1 MIPKLEDII
10 KNQSIYND
18 TIRKIN
24 ETIQEEIKKNEC
36 LMNNIL
42 SAINNQLQ
50 NISDYLQQI
59 DLNGNLIIPILY
71 SDYFIDEKNNNNKLT
86 DLSFYAKIQIYKSN
100 LNKASFD
107 IIAKN
112 VMGERPIWSNYNL
125 AYKLSPNDEIH
136 KIFMMIWL
144 NTYNCFINDLSEGI
158 QKLFEVNITNLNLQ
172 KEHIIEQN
180 KKLLKINNNI

>member
-59 DLNGNLIIPILY
+59 DLNENLFIPILY
-71 SDYFIDEKNNNNKLT
+71 SNYFCDEKNSNNELT
-86 DLSFYAKIQIYKSN
+86 DLSFYAKIQIYKTN

-107 IIAKN
+107 VIIKN

-125 AYKLSPNDEIH
+125 AYKLSPNDRIY

-144 NTYNCFINDLSEGI
+144 NTYNSFINDLSKEI
-158 QKLFEVNITNLNLQ
+158 KNLFEVNITNLNLQ
-172 KEHIIEQN
+172 K
-180 KKLLKINNNI
+180 KTYY